1 MSATPERTPAEAAP
15 RSEESIDPGAE
26 LRVLE
31 MAALRG
37 RGFGL
42 HQIAERFLISRERV
56 RQLLLAHGGPD
67 RHDAAAAKRR
77 RAERLAQAQVEE
89 LLASWRDG
97 ESHKEI
103 ALARGL
109 DVAACRAVIER
120 SVTDADRYARQA
132 SHARARGGPTYSD
145 AEIVRALQAAAA
157 ILGHVPAARE
167 YAAFASEADLPSL
180 ATVSNRMSGW
190 SGALAAAG
198 LRPVA
203 ASGRSLPRRWTDDA
217 CWDSLRRAVIELGE
231 IPTVVAY
238 EKLAAGRGDLPS
250 AATIRNRLGRWSS
263 LTARLA
269 ADADPADQARS
280 RIAD

>member
-1 MSATPERTPAEAAP
+1 MTGVPERSPIEATPI
-15 RSEESIDPGAE
+15 EEPLALGAE

-42 HQIAERFLISRERV
+42 RQIAEHFLISRERV

-67 RHDAAAAKRR
+67 RHDAAQARRR
-77 RAERLAQAQVEE
+77 RAERLAHEQAGE
-89 LLASWRDG
+89 LLAGWRAG

-109 DVAACRAVIER
+109 DPAACRTVIER

-132 SHARARGGPTYSD
+132 SHALARGGPTYSD
-145 AEIVRALQAAAA
+145 AEIVRAVQSAAT

-167 YAAFASEADLPSL
+167 YAAFASQKDLPSL

-190 SGALAAAG
+190 SNALAAAG

-203 ASGRSLPRRWTDDA
+203 AAGQSLPRRWTDDV
-217 CWDSLRRAVIELGE
+217 CWDAIQRAAIELGE

-238 EKLAAGRGDLPS
+238 EKLAAGRDDLPS

-269 ADADPADQARS
+269 ADAEPDDPAPRP
-280 RIAD
+280 